1 MYLFIYA
8 ARNVCGLVGRGGWT
22 TWSTRGVC
30 IAIITQPL
38 HQQQA
43 QQFRRDR
50 GKVQNHKNGKEF
62 VQSLVKTLVDCYFVH
77 FKYLECWCIGTV
89 CEENDTEK

>member
-1 MYLFIYA
+1 MMYLFIYA
-8 ARNVCGLVGRGGWT
+8 ARNVCGLVGRGGRR

-43 QQFRRDR
+43 
-50 GKVQNHKNGKEF
+50 GSKSGGVEEKSKTTNMAKL
-62 VQSLVKTLVDCYFVH
+62 VQSLINTIVDCYFVH
-77 FKYLECWCIGTV
+77 LKYL
-89 CEENDTEK
+89 